1 LPRVLSAD
9 DVSSFRDRLCQ
20 AAERLFAEHG
30 PDAVTMRQLAADLGC
45 SPMTPYRYFKD
56 KDEILAVVRAAA
68 FDRFSDTLEQAF
80 KGGHALNPHA
90 RSEGVGRAYV
100 RFALT
105 EPHAYRLM
113 FDLMQPGE
121 EAYPDLVR
129 ASTRAR
135 ATMTDHLRGL
145 TDEPRSEAQT
155 NLLGHVYW
163 SAIHGAL
170 MLHLAGKLGP
180 GIEVPALIEAMMTAI
195 GQGVGA
201 LSKA

>member
-1 LPRVLSAD
+1 MPRVLSPE

-30 PDAVTMRQLAADLGC
+30 PEAVTMRQLAAELGC

-56 KDEILAVVRAAA
+56 KDEILAAVRAAA
-68 FDRFSDTLEQAF
+68 FDRFSNALEGAF
-80 KGGHALNPHA
+80 RAKGAEA
-90 RSEGVGRAYV
+90 AEDRSGAVGRAYV

-129 ASTRAR
+129 ATARAR
-135 ATMTDHLRGL
+135 DCMTTHLKGL
-145 TDEPRSEAQT
+145 MPVKAFSEHGS
-155 NLLGHVYW
+155 LIGHVYW
-163 SAIHGAL
+163 SAIHGVL
-170 MLHLAGKLGP
+170 MLHLAGKISP
-180 GIEVPALIEAMMTAI
+180 DMEVGDLLEAMLKTVQA
-195 GQGVGA
+195 GVAA
-201 LSKA
+201 L